1 MPQAQAARAL
11 AKVWAEEFG
20 GAVQAMSDTAP
31 GMEPL
36 ASPPPLPEN
45 LLWWKQ
51 NFDLCPGAT
60 MWAAAPAE
68 TWAAMGSLILSAAGI
83 DEAEE
88 EEQKSTYL
96 EVLKQSLSALAR
108 AMGSKAGREVATT
121 EGSHDEPSASAG
133 ATWFSVD
140 LQGKS
145 LPPLAVKFSGELL
158 AGMDDAAVEAP
169 DSAPQEHEPQPQGDE
184 PEIALT
190 HHAMNALNLL
200 LDVELPVSISFGCA
214 RLRMREV
221 LKLITGSIIEL
232 DRSISEPVDVIVN
245 NCVIAR
251 GEVVVVEG
259 NYGVRITEVMS
270 RRKRL
275 QETRRSLL
283 PAGSAR
289 R

>member
-11 AKVWAEEFG
+11 AKLWAEEFG

-36 ASPPPLPEN
+36 SAPPPDPEA

-51 NFDLCPGAT
+51 SFDLCPGAT
-60 MWAAAPAE
+60 MWAAAPPE
-68 TWAAMGSLILSAAGI
+68 SWAALGNLILFAAGI
-83 DEAEE
+83 ESAEE

-108 AMGSKAGREVATT
+108 AMGSKVGREVACT
-121 EGSHDEPSASAG
+121 EGNHTEPSSSAG

-158 AGMDDAAVEAP
+158 AGMEEVPAP
-169 DSAPQEHEPQPQGDE
+169 AE
-184 PEIALT
+184 PERETPEVQTQAEEPEMALT
-190 HHAMNALNLL
+190 HNAMNALNLL
-200 LDVELPVSISFGCA
+200 LDVELPVSVSFGCA

-259 NYGVRITEVMS
+259 NYGVRINEVMS

-283 PAGSAR
+283 PAGASR